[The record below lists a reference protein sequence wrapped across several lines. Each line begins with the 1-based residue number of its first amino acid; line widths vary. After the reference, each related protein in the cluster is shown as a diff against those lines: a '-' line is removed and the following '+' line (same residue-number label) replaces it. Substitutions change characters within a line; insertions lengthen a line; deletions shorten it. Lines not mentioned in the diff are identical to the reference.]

1 MNNHLLNMRKA
12 QIMAVLVAVSFLVIH
27 IGLLLLFRHYEI
39 IPIGNELYRKF
50 KDKGVTKVLTIEAS
64 GIAVACS
71 VARLL
76 EVPVL
81 FAKKSQS
88 LNIGNEVFTSTV
100 SSYTRGKEFQITVSK
115 RYLNPSDKVLL
126 VDDFLAMGNAMKGLI
141 YICKQANSSIA
152 GIGICIEKGFQ
163 PGGEELRGMG
173 YEVISLAIIDS
184 MSEDGTI
191 SFRH

>member
-1 MNNHLLNMRKA
+1 MELLERIIKEEGRVYPGN
-12 QIMAVLVAVSFLVIH
+12 VLKVDSFLNHQIDVY
-27 IGLLLLFRHYEI
+27 LMDS
-39 IPIGNELYRKF
+39 IGNELYRKF

-141 YICKQANSSIA
+141 DICKQANSSIA

>member
-1 MNNHLLNMRKA
+1 MELLERIIKEEGRVYPGN
-12 QIMAVLVAVSFLVIH
+12 VLKVDSFLNHQIDVSLMDI
-27 IGLLLLFRHYEI
+27 
-39 IPIGNELYRKF
+39 IGNELYRKF

-191 SFRH
+191 SLRH

>member
-1 MNNHLLNMRKA
+1 MDILERIIKEEGRVYPGN
-12 QIMAVLVAVSFLVIH
+12 VLKVDSFLNHQIDMS
-27 IGLLLLFRHYEI
+27 LMDST
-39 IPIGNELYRKF
+39 GNELYRRF
-50 KDKGVTKVLTIEAS
+50 KDQGITKVLTIEAS

-88 LNIGNEVFTSTV
+88 LNISNEVFTSTV

-115 RYLNPSDKVLL
+115 KYLNPSDKVLL

-141 YICKQANSSIA
+141 DICKQANASIA

-163 PGGEELRGMG
+163 PGGEELREMG

>member
-1 MNNHLLNMRKA
+1 MELLERIIKEEGRVYPGN
-12 QIMAVLVAVSFLVIH
+12 VLKVDSFLNHQIDVS
-27 IGLLLLFRHYEI
+27 LMDS
-39 IPIGNELYRKF
+39 IGNELYRRF
-50 KDKGVTKVLTIEAS
+50 KDQGITKVLTIEAS

-88 LNIGNEVFTSTV
+88 LNIGYEVFTSTV

-115 RYLNPSDKVLL
+115 KYLNPSDKVLL

-141 YICKQANSSIA
+141 DICKQANASIA

-163 PGGEELRGMG
+163 PGGEELREMG